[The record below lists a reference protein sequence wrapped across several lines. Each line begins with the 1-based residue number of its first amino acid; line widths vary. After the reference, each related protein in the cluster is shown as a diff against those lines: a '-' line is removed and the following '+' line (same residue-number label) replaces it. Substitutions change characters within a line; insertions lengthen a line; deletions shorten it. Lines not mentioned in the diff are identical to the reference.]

1 MMPRSILDEPRFQ
14 NEEAAY
20 AYVEGIVWPNGR
32 VCPKCGVFDKSGLLK
47 GKSTRIGLYKC
58 YACRKPFTVKIGT
71 IFEKSHVPMHIW
83 LQAMHLMC
91 SSKKGFSANQ
101 FCRVLGVDFKTGW
114 FIGHRIREAMAEHP
128 DVFGPLGGSGMIVES
143 DETYTVYKEGGPTW
157 ILHPEHGWQ
166 RRRSGSDRVPVVT
179 LVERGGRARSRKVD
193 RVTAATLRSVV
204 FVNAD
209 TKSRLMTDELR
220 AYRRIGQRFASHDA
234 VNHGEEEWARKLGDG
249 TKAHT
254 NTVEGFFSIFKRGMR
269 GIYQHCSER
278 HLHRY
283 LAEFDFRY
291 SNRIAL
297 GVDDVERTERAIR
310 GIIGKRL
317 TYRTT
322 RGKAAETA
330 TA

>member
-1 MMPRSILDEPRFQ
+1 MPRSILDEPRFQ

-20 AYVEGIVWPNGR
+20 AYVESIMWPNGR

-128 DVFGPLGGSGMIVES
+128 DVFGPIGGAGMTIEI
-143 DETYTVYKEGGPTW
+143 DETYIGFKGDMPSYRFDNER
-157 ILHPEHGWQ
+157 GWL
-166 RRRSGSDRVPVVT
+166 RRGAWSDRIPVVT
-179 LVERGGRARSRKVD
+179 LVERGGKARSIKAEN
-193 RVTAATLRSVV
+193 VTARELRRIV
-204 FVNAD
+204 FAHAD
-209 TKSRLMTDELR
+209 TRSKLMTDQAN
-220 AYRRIGQRFASHDA
+220 AYRGIGRQFASHESVD
-234 VNHGEEEWARKLGDG
+234 HGRKQWGRG
-249 TKAHT
+249 EAHT
-254 NTVEGFFSIFKRGMR
+254 NTVEGFYSIFKRGMR
-269 GIYQHCSER
+269 GICQHCTER

-291 SNRIAL
+291 NNRIAL

-322 RGKAAETA
+322 RGEAAQA
-330 TA
+330 

>member
-1 MMPRSILDEPRFQ
+1 MPKSVLDEARFR

-20 AYVEGIVWPNGR
+20 AYVEAIVWPNGR
-32 VCPKCGVFDKSGLLK
+32 VCPKCGVVDKSGPLK
-47 GKSTRIGLYKC
+47 GKSTRVGLYKC

-114 FIGHRIREAMAEHP
+114 FIGHRIREAMAEHS
-128 DVFGPLGGSGMIVES
+128 DVFGPVGGEGRIIEI
-143 DETYTVYKEGGPTW
+143 DETWIGKKEDAKPNPW
-157 ILHPEHGWQ
+157 QFSNDRGWHRQ
-166 RRRSGSDRVPVVT
+166 RGKGFHDMIPVVT
-179 LVERGGRARSRKVD
+179 LVERGGKARSIKAEN
-193 RVTAATLRSVV
+193 VTAAELRRIV
-204 FVNAD
+204 FAHAD
-209 TKSRLMTDELR
+209 TRSHLMTDQAN
-220 AYRRIGQRFASHDA
+220 AYRGIGRRFTSHQS
-234 VNHGEEEWARKLGDG
+234 VNHSLDEYVRGE
-249 TKAHT
+249 AHT
-254 NTVEGFFSIFKRGMR
+254 NTVEGFYSVFKRGMR
-269 GIYQHCSER
+269 GIYQHCTER

-297 GVDDVERTERAIR
+297 GIDDVERTERAIR

-322 RGKAAETA
+322 RSQA
-330 TA
+330 